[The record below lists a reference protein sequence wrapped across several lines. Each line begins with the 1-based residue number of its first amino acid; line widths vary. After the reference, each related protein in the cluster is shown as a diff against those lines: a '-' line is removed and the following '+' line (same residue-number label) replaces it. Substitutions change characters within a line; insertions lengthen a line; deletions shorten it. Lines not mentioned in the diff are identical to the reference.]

1 MNMKT
6 RFIIVLSILFMV
18 SSAFAGEKEFGKGQL
33 FLTPQF
39 AYYSYAP
46 NFGVSLEYGLTG
58 NIGIGG
64 SLMLAFWSD
73 EAFDIKIS
81 ESLITPS
88 FDVYY
93 HFTKVEV
100 EKLDL
105 FAGLSVGYSIY
116 SYSFDIGG
124 IEWSDAG
131 SSGIYLSPVFGARYY
146 LTPKLSISL
155 RSHYSA
161 LGDWSGVGGELGL
174 TFRLSK

>member
-6 RFIIVLSILFMV
+6 RFIIVLSILVMV
-18 SSAFAGEKEFGKGQL
+18 SSAFAGEKKFGKGQL

-46 NFGVSLEYGLTG
+46 NFGVSLEYGLTE
-58 NIGIGG
+58 NIGVGG

-73 EAFDIKIS
+73 DAFDIKIS
-81 ESLITPS
+81 ETLITPS
-88 FDVYY
+88 FEVNY

-116 SYSFDIGG
+116 SHSFDIWGM
-124 IEWSDAG
+124 EWSDKG
-131 SSGIYLSPVFGARYY
+131 SSGIYLSPILGVRYY
-146 LTPKLSISL
+146 FTPKLAISL

-161 LGDWSGVGGELGL
+161 LGDWSGAGGELGL